1 LLPSKDAAWA
11 YYRNYVRSD
20 LQQLRRFETGNV
32 IGEAHNQATH
42 LIVQYLMSKGEVE
55 VKQIDEK
62 TYYVVKDPVKMRK
75 ALGALLA
82 EVQAVKSEGN
92 YEGAKD
98 LVESYGKYL
107 DEKLRDEV
115 IERYSMIEIPK
126 HSVAVM
132 PRLVPIYRNGE
143 LVDIF
148 IDSNESYLEQQLRY
162 GRFNEINAKQAEK
175 EWQLAKQMDLGD
187 SEKTYKLLSELESLN

>member
-1 LLPSKDAAWA
+1 
-11 YYRNYVRSD
+11 
-20 LQQLRRFETGNV
+20 
-32 IGEAHNQATH
+32 
-42 LIVQYLMSKGEVE
+42 MSKGEVE